1 MKNLFSSRKNK
12 NIVPPTSTTSVT
24 SNVEAEMPSVVEVAP
39 RAITPTVA
47 GSPVIPIS
55 VDDGEVR
62 TKLVLSSKAL
72 NPLKYETQTQ
82 TLQPASKR
90 RTRIEG
96 KDLEESEELAQD
108 CTEQEY
114 NFVEEL
120 SENMKPSLND
130 KKFADAVILC
140 GPKKEKFYVHRFVLA
155 GRSNY
160 FEKVFSGTANK
171 TPLHRDKKARY
182 CLERLDIDPLVFQ
195 KVLDFLYTGV
205 VKLKL
210 DNVLEILALAEE
222 FGIRSLKVL
231 CQKYLTHNIDTD
243 NACMLLEMSIKFNAT
258 ELTEYVL
265 SYIEKRENVKEA
277 LRSESCAKL
286 HKDTLV
292 MLLCR
297 DTLQLEPSEE
307 VEVFNSVK
315 NWEGSNKDDVF
326 NHVRFPLMSSNQL
339 SDVVEPTKVVSQELL
354 YEAYRYHLVPQQS
367 NQTIARFRHRGAK
380 AN

>member
-1 MKNLFSSRKNK
+1 
-12 NIVPPTSTTSVT
+12 
-24 SNVEAEMPSVVEVAP
+24 
-39 RAITPTVA
+39 
-47 GSPVIPIS
+47 
-55 VDDGEVR
+55 
-62 TKLVLSSKAL
+62 LSSKAL